1 MSFGEMDKGMKT
13 QLREQL
19 SGITEAKKPIT
30 KIGYWLDAEDNVK
43 YVKYYS
49 GTELL
54 FTLTYSNAGVAT
66 SETWN
71 VTRS

>member
-1 MSFGEMDKGMKT
+1 MSGEMDKGT
-13 QLREQL
+13 QLQVL
-19 SGITEAKKPIT
+19 GLTATTKPIT
-30 KIGYWLDAEDNVK
+30 KIGYWLDVDGNVK

-54 FTLTYSNAGVAT
+54 FTLTYSNAGAAT

-71 VTRS
+71 VRRT